1 MARRCV
7 IRPLPILAF
16 VALAT
21 AVGAGRPEAG
31 VEQKRIAEQARLAKI
46 QVEIAELKQRL
57 AGSEARAG
65 SVLDAIEELDLT
77 VALLGRE
84 ADGLRQEARTAQ
96 DHESETQQSAA
107 ALERSI
113 ADSEDDLG
121 RLLREVY
128 KVGPTR
134 YLRVIAASSSPT
146 DFAAGQRAVEAL
158 GLGESRRIE
167 SYRADRQR
175 LDEVLAEMG
184 RQRDDLDRIE
194 RELQAKEQE
203 LRDSRRRKNAV
214 LAGIRREQASQTR
227 ALGELSGM
235 EKEIR
240 GLLESLARPGSGGLL
255 ASRGFARRRGQLA
268 WPIQGTLAVPF
279 GNVRHPRFNTVVP
292 HPGIDIAALAGQGV
306 HSVFDG
312 RVIFSTWFRGY
323 GEMVV
328 LDHGDGYLS
337 IYGHVSERLVVVGQ
351 EVRQGELIAR
361 SGEGGAFETAGLYF
375 EIRHDGRPED
385 PGPWLHGST
394 GRVAERPGPV
404 PGAPHGL
411 HHKPQR

>member
-7 IRPLPILAF
+7 IEPLLILAL
-16 VALAT
+16 VGLPTT
-21 AVGAGRPEAG
+21 ARAGRTEAG
-31 VEQKRIAEQARLAKI
+31 SEQKRISEQARLERI
-46 QVEIAELKQRL
+46 QAEIAELKQRL
-57 AGSEARAG
+57 AGSAARAG

-77 VALLGRE
+77 AALLGRE
-84 ADGLRQEARTAQ
+84 AESLRQEARTVRA
-96 DHESETQQSAA
+96 HESETQESAA
-107 ALERSI
+107 ALETRI
-113 ADSEDDLG
+113 TDSERDLG

-134 YLRVIAASSSPT
+134 YLRVIAASSSPAE
-146 DFAAGQRAVEAL
+146 FAAGQRAVEAL

-167 SYRADRQR
+167 AYRADRQR
-175 LDEVLAEMG
+175 LDDVLAELG

-194 RELQAKEQE
+194 SELQAKDQE

-227 ALGELSGM
+227 ALAELVGM

-240 GLLESLARPGSGGLL
+240 ALLETLAKPGPGGALSSL
-255 ASRGFARRRGQLA
+255 GFGRRRGQLA

-292 HPGIDIAALAGQGV
+292 HPGIDIAAPAGQGV
-306 HSVFDG
+306 HTVFDG
-312 RVIFSTWFRGY
+312 RVIFSNWFRGY

-328 LDHGDGYLS
+328 IDHGDGYLS

-351 EVRQGELIAR
+351 DVRQGELIAR
-361 SGEGGAFETAGLYF
+361 SGEGGAFETPGLYF

-385 PGPWLHGST
+385 PGPWLRGST
-394 GRVAERPGPV
+394 GRAAERPGPT
-404 PGAPHGL
+404 PRGS
-411 HHKPQR
+411 HHTP